1 MTGPVDTGLE
11 FYRQVLNLRS
21 YRQQILSADIAN
33 ASTPGFK
40 AVDLDF
46 KAALAAAVTPESAP
60 AIAQSGGAQSGAA
73 SSGGP
78 LWLVSDERHMTPAGV
93 GGATPAAVAGAVKY
107 QIGNAVTLDGNS
119 VDLNQEKVTAAS
131 NAVDYEA
138 ATTFTQQTIR
148 MLMTAINGS
157 QSGQSNG
164 G

>member
-60 AIAQSGGAQSGAA
+60 AVAQSGGAP
-73 SSGGP
+73 SGGP

-93 GGATPAAVAGAVKY
+93 GGAAPAAIAGAVKY
-107 QIGNAVTLDGNS
+107 QTGNAVTLDGNS
-119 VDLNQEKVTAAS
+119 VDLNQEKVTAAA